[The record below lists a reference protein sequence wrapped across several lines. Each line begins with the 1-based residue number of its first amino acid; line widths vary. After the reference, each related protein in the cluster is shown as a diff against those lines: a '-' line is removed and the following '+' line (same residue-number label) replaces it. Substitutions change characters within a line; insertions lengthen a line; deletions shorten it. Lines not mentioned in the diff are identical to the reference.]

1 MGPQDLG
8 FPELGMGAWLTGDA
22 LQGCTQTPAPRAS
35 AVRAKPPPL
44 PHQDSPGAGERR
56 AAGNDNEQGSSSS
69 LNGTTSVF
77 PPQQSGEEIANYLRQ
92 GTSSIPVKRRK
103 KKKKK
108 RQARAC
114 ISACLRQP
122 LLSPLLPTNSLQHGV
137 RGGTARGHAPPPG
150 ARGRIFGREA
160 K

>member
-103 KKKKK
+103 KKEKEKASK
-108 RQARAC
+108 SMYQCVPQAA
-114 ISACLRQP
+114 
-122 LLSPLLPTNSLQHGV
+122 SPLPAAPHKQPAARCAGRHSPWPCPPS
-137 RGGTARGHAPPPG
+137 GG
-150 ARGRIFGREA
+150 
-160 K
+160 